1 MLLNYY
7 ELITILRIHGFL
19 FENKI
24 CSHALPK
31 FNISKNQSRKN

>member
-24 CSHALPK
+24 SSHVLPK
-31 FNISKNQSRKN
+31 FNISKNQSQKN